1 MQPIE
6 EQARRRLLEQWLR
19 KAETDLQAAQALLSH
34 APPLLYP
41 SCFHAQQAAE
51 KYLKAFLTWHQV
63 EFPKTHAIGELL
75 DLVAAV
81 DAALA
86 DGLAVATAL
95 SPYGVVV
102 RYPGDQPE
110 PDSAEAAEALSLAWR
125 VRDAVLAALPS
136 A

>member
-63 EFPKTHAIGELL
+63 EFP
-75 DLVAAV
+75 
-81 DAALA
+81 
-86 DGLAVATAL
+86 
-95 SPYGVVV
+95 YGVVV